1 MSSGTKIKN
10 LSPVKENFFC
20 FSYIASKIIIVY
32 CQTPC
37 VRNNLF
43 LLVESSTY
51 EVFEKDPVKYAEY
64 QNAMMAAITDMVPPE
79 EKDTRVS
86 QPKG

>member
-1 MSSGTKIKN
+1 M
-10 LSPVKENFFC
+10 
-20 FSYIASKIIIVY
+20 
-32 CQTPC
+32 
-37 VRNNLF
+37 F